1 MRPLCQLLVNEK
13 VALVLG
19 LSLWVEVT
27 RLLASGAQIA
37 VSPLAPCVL
46 FLSALGFPLCS
57 GGCPLSLWF
66 ALPAL
71 AS

>member
-1 MRPLCQLLVNEK
+1 MIKATEGQ
-13 VALVLG
+13 A
-19 LSLWVEVT
+19 